1 MKISFEIDD
10 EIVEEFNQLV
20 PWGMKSEIL
29 RSLMKGLLAQIKS
42 SQGDI
47 LGPIIS
53 NSFMIVKTVG
63 STDFQNLK
71 NPKHS
76 ETEDGSTS

>member
-10 EIVEEFNQLV
+10 EIVEEFNRLV

-29 RSLMKGLLAQIKS
+29 RNLMKGLLAQIKTS
-42 SQGDI
+42 EGDI

-53 NSFMIVKTVG
+53 NSFVIVKQNG
-63 STDFQNLK
+63 NANFQNLK
-71 NPKHS
+71 NPKGS
-76 ETEDGSTS
+76 EIDNGPTS

>member
-10 EIVEEFNQLV
+10 EIVAEFNQLV

-29 RSLMKGLLAQIKS
+29 RSLMKGLLEQIKS

-53 NSFMIVKTVG
+53 NSFQIVKTSVG
-63 STDFQNLK
+63 PDFQILK